1 MFHRATGLLAV
12 IRDAARLALLY
23 GSGLRRAEAAGLDI
37 EDLDRE
43 NGAITVRAGKGRKDR
58 ICYSATGQRQLMDIW
73 LRLRAEEGTVGGADL
88 PSYY

>member
-1 MFHRATGLLAV
+1 M